1 MSGILNALASSN
13 GIEVSVAV
21 TLEFFVN
28 YTGYDTSPVGSVA
41 PNPFNLKGIQVTALK
56 SDNAHDFIIQINS
69 NIAQNYWRTVR
80 IQRASGYRVY
90 SSTSATSFITGGGVT
105 SWLYGDASSPVW
117 VSGDNATV
125 KNVTFVY

>member
-1 MSGILNALASSN
+1 MNALTSSN
-13 GIEVSVAV
+13 GLEVSVAV

-28 YTGYDTSPVGSVA
+28 YTGYDTSPVGSVS
-41 PNPFNLKGIQVTALK
+41 PSPFNLKGIQVVALK
-56 SDNAHDFIIQINS
+56 SDSTRDFAIQINS
-69 NIAQNYWRTVR
+69 NVSQNYWRDVR

-90 SSTSATSFITGGGVT
+90 SSAAATSFITGGGVT

-125 KNVTFVY
+125 KAVTFIY